1 MKILILSFLMLFNLN
16 NDVVHDSVKATFNV
30 IEKGHVLMLEID
42 FDTDNFKKI
51 NTLENN
57 TISKAVFL
65 KYLNTT
71 TSWEIDGVTLLP
83 EVLSIKPYG
92 HHHTK
97 VVCFLSKAPKN
108 SIKSIKIKNK
118 FLIDIHAHINVIKI
132 DVNKE
137 FKDFKMDKNRQEL
150 AVEF

>member
-1 MKILILSFLMLFNLN
+1 MRFLILSFLVLFNLSTY
-16 NDVVHDSVKATFNV
+16 VVHDSVKATFNI

-42 FDTDNFKKI
+42 FDTDSFKKT
-51 NTLENN
+51 NNLESQ

-65 KYLNTT
+65 EYLNATT
-71 TSWEIDGVTLLP
+71 NWEIDGATILP
-83 EVLSIKPYG
+83 IVLSIKPYG

-97 VVCFLSKAPKN
+97 VVCFLSKAPMQ
-108 SIKSIKIKNK
+108 SIKSIKIKNA
-118 FLIDIHAHINVIKI
+118 FLIDVHNHINVIKI

-150 AVEF
+150 EVAF